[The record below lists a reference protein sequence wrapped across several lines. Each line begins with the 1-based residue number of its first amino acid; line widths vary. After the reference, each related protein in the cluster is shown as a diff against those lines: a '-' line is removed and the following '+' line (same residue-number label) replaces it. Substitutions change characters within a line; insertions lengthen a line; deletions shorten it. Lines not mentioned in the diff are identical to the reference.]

1 MFPNLPYPGYSWS
14 MTQHMAV
21 VNPIYL
27 YQTLYAAATYSG
39 STDPAQD
46 INNYI
51 IANGL
56 LTPNVRADTGQPDAW
71 RDYQQI
77 LPELGLMFSTEV
89 QRPIAPTF
97 LGLSYLDGAIGFSEV
112 ITLQALRYQ
121 YPNGNKV
128 VISPGLRRALAG
140 TQFSA
145 SQNLAELQA
154 STGVQ
159 FRPAVLI
166 WRVLQR
172 LHERLGDSRLTLD
185 EMQSYLLRC
194 SRHSDTNLCADA
206 IVNMRWGNAVL
217 PVVGAGRQRR
227 NLQDWIKLLL
237 LTPLFT
243 GSSGRNT
250 YLHLSAYSLA
260 NVEDISNICQTL
272 EDDAMFWMPGNLNIE
287 DRKSWYSQFGSY
299 NVGVPLIPEVAE
311 EEGVSSAEEFVGG
324 REEDVEEAKD
334 MGTSTRVISL
344 RPFDPA
350 SLGAQQQSAGDGR
363 GTIVSSYDAG
373 LAKEKHRLHDL
384 MVIYI
389 ARTCVEKGAVVY
401 DDPDTV
407 DLLVQFNNSEFL
419 VEVKS
424 VTPRNFTARLR
435 FAIGQVLQYDYLRSA
450 QTQLP
455 RRKVIAI
462 AARVPPASWSI
473 PFLNSFLDIDL
484 LSLDGQVMRVDSTW
498 EVSRQ
503 LFVPT
508 LSQAGFSI

>member
-21 VNPIYL
+21 VNPVYL

-140 TQFSA
+140 TQFRA

-159 FRPAVLI
+159 LRPAVLI

-172 LHERLGDSRLTLD
+172 LYEQLGDSRLTID

-194 SRHSDTNLCADA
+194 TRHSDTNSCADTIINA
-206 IVNMRWGNAVL
+206 RSGNATL
-217 PVVGAGRQRR
+217 SAVGNKRERR
-227 NLQDWIKLLL
+227 NLQDWTRILL

-250 YLHLSAYSLA
+250 YLRLSEYSLA
-260 NVEDISNICQTL
+260 NFEDISNICQTL
-272 EDDAMFWMPGNLNIE
+272 EDDATFWIPSSFSVE

-311 EEGVSSAEEFVGG
+311 EAGVPPEQEFMGG
-324 REEDVEEAKD
+324 KEEDVEETKD
-334 MGTSTRVISL
+334 VGTSTSIISL

-350 SLGAQQQSAGDGR
+350 ALGAQQQSAEGGS

-407 DLLVQFNNSEFL
+407 DLLVQFNNFEFL

-455 RRKVIAI
+455 SRKVIAI
-462 AARVPPASWSI
+462 AARVPPTSWSV

-508 LSQAGFSI
+508 PSQASFSI